1 MIDELEFRKSWSFFP
16 TGVSVLAVKNKDN
29 NFHGMTASS
38 IMSISLTPP
47 IIMVS
52 VGLERTI
59 LDHLESADFFSVS
72 LLTKKQ
78 ENVALSFSKS
88 NNQNRSFFSSNED
101 VFFIDDCLGYFF
113 CVKHKSLRV
122 GDHMVYFLEVENME
136 FYTKDPLVWY
146 KGNFEN
152 IL

>member
-38 IMSISLTPP
+38 IMSISLEPP

-52 VGLERTI
+52 VGLERSI

-72 LLTKKQ
+72 LLTKNKKMLLCHFL
-78 ENVALSFSKS
+78 NLIIKIK
-88 NNQNRSFFSSNED
+88 
-101 VFFIDDCLGYFF
+101 VFFLLKKMFF
-113 CVKHKSLRV
+113 L
-122 GDHMVYFLEVENME
+122 
-136 FYTKDPLVWY
+136 
-146 KGNFEN
+146 
-152 IL
+152 